1 MKSKEC
7 QHTGIPTTEKARVN
21 GVIVIIK
28 RCPKCAEEI
37 GRQVEGE

>member
-1 MKSKEC
+1 MKPKEC
-7 QHTGIPTTEKARVN
+7 QHIGIPVTERTKVN